1 MQQNAVAMPLKIV
14 YFVAV
19 NFGYMN
25 CKPLLYLFICGALG
39 LFACKEETKK
49 TDLSKEET
57 ATVED
62 FLAAFPEVETPFR
75 YADTV
80 LTQKQDD
87 SLRINYKIFTQ
98 FVPDTLF
105 TGTFGKGVK
114 PKFYPYAK
122 MYNNNKLQYLL
133 ANAMDAKKKA
143 SYLLVF
149 DKKNKFI
156 AGTPLLVLD
165 ALANTEQQVSFDRN
179 ARSIF
184 KGITRKNADESV
196 SQGQTAYAFD
206 EATASFALVM
216 TQPLDNK
223 APDLIN
229 PIDTFSRKQ
238 KYTAD
243 YGTGK
248 NNLVSIRDG
257 RRDNK
262 ITFFIHIDKENG
274 ECTGELKGE
283 ATLKSATVAEYRV
296 GGDPCVLE
304 FKFTN
309 NSVTLTEVEGCGAK
323 RDLRCSFNGV
333 YSRKKTPAPKKGA
346 GKK

>member
-1 MQQNAVAMPLKIV
+1 
-14 YFVAV
+14 
-19 NFGYMN
+19 MN
-25 CKPLLYLFICGALG
+25 CKPLVFFLLVYTCCLFTS
-39 LFACKEETKK
+39 CKEETK
-49 TDLSKEET
+49 TVDLSKAET
-57 ATVED
+57 ATIED
-62 FLAAFPEVETPFR
+62 FLAAFPETATPFR
-75 YADTV
+75 YADSV
-80 LTQKQDD
+80 LTQKQYD
-87 SLRINYKIFTQ
+87 SLRITNKIVAQ
-98 FVPDTLF
+98 FIPDSIF
-105 TGTFGKGVK
+105 AGTFGKNAK

-122 MYNNNKLQYLL
+122 MYNADKAQYLI

-143 SYLLVF
+143 SYLLIF
-149 DKKNKFI
+149 DKKNKFL
-156 AGTPLLVLD
+156 AGMPLLVLD
-165 ALANTEQQVSFDRN
+165 ALSNTEQQVSFDRN
-179 ARSIF
+179 AKSIF

-229 PIDTFSRKQ
+229 PIDTLSRKQ
-238 KYTAD
+238 KHTAD

-257 RRDNK
+257 RRENK
-262 ITFFIHIDKENG
+262 LTFFIHIDKDNG

-283 ATLKSATVAEYRV
+283 ATLKSANLAEYRV

-304 FKFTN
+304 FKFSG

-333 YSRKKTPAPKKGA
+333 YARKKAPAAKKSS
-346 GKK
+346 KK

>member
-1 MQQNAVAMPLKIV
+1 MS
-14 YFVAV
+14 Y
-19 NFGYMN
+19 
-25 CKPLLYLFICGALG
+25 KPLLYLLLGCALG
-39 LFACKEETKK
+39 LFACKEEKKK
-49 TDLSKEET
+49 TDLSKEEA
-57 ATVED
+57 ATIED

-80 LTQKQDD
+80 LTQKQYD
-87 SLRINYKIFTQ
+87 SLRINNKIVGQ
-98 FVPDTLF
+98 FIPDSVLTA
-105 TGTFGKGVK
+105 TFGKGAK
-114 PKFYPYAK
+114 TKFYPYAK
-122 MYNNNKLQYLL
+122 MYNGNKLSYLI
-133 ANAMDAKKKA
+133 ANVTDAKKKA
-143 SYLLVF
+143 SFLLVF
-149 DKKNKFI
+149 DKKNQFLS
-156 AGTPLLVLD
+156 GMPLLVLD
-165 ALANTEQQVSFDRN
+165 AMANTEQQVSFDRN

-184 KGITRKNADESV
+184 KGVTRKNPDESV

-229 PIDTFSRKQ
+229 PIDTLSRKQ
-238 KYTAD
+238 KFTAD

-262 ITFFIHIDKENG
+262 ITFFIHIDKDNG
-274 ECTGELKGE
+274 GCTGELKGE
-283 ATLKSATVAEYRV
+283 ATLKSPTLAEYRV
-296 GGDPCVLE
+296 GGDPCVLQ
-304 FKFTN
+304 FKFN
-309 NSVTLTEVEGCGAK
+309 NSSVTLTEIEGCGAR

-333 YSRKKTPAPKKGA
+333 YPRKKMPAAKKDT

>member
-1 MQQNAVAMPLKIV
+1 
-14 YFVAV
+14 
-19 NFGYMN
+19 MN
-25 CKPLLYLFICGALG
+25 CKPLVIFLLVYACSLFTS
-39 LFACKEETKK
+39 CKEETKK

-57 ATVED
+57 ATIED
-62 FLAAFPEVETPFR
+62 FLAAFPETATPFR

-80 LTQKQDD
+80 LTQKQYD

-98 FVPDTLF
+98 FVSDTIIS
-105 TGTFGKGVK
+105 GTFGKGVK
-114 PKFYPYAK
+114 PKIYPYAK
-122 MYNNNKLQYLL
+122 MYNEDKLQYLI
-133 ANAMDAKKKA
+133 ANAFDTKKKV

-149 DKKNKFI
+149 DKKNKFL

-165 ALANTEQQVSFDRN
+165 ALPATEQQVSFDRN
-179 ARSIF
+179 AKSIF

-229 PIDTFSRKQ
+229 PIDTLSRKQ
-238 KYTAD
+238 KHTAD

-262 ITFFIHIDKENG
+262 ITFFIHIDKDNG

-283 ATLKSATVAEYRV
+283 ATFKSATVAEYRV

-304 FKFTN
+304 FKFSN
-309 NSVTLTEVEGCGAK
+309 NSVTLTEVEGCGSK

-333 YSRKKTPAPKKGA
+333 YARKKSPPVKKPAAKK
-346 GKK
+346 

>member
-1 MQQNAVAMPLKIV
+1 
-14 YFVAV
+14 
-19 NFGYMN
+19 MN
-25 CKPLLYLFICGALG
+25 CKPLVYLLIVCTS
-39 LFACKEETKK
+39 LFAACKEETKI

-62 FLAAFPEVETPFR
+62 FLGAFPETETPFR

-80 LTQKQDD
+80 LTQKQYD
-87 SLRINYKIFTQ
+87 SLRINNKIVAQ
-98 FVPDTLF
+98 FIPDSIIVA
-105 TGTFGKGVK
+105 TFGKGAK
-114 PKFYPYAK
+114 TKFYPYAK
-122 MYNNNKLQYLL
+122 MYNANKLQYLI
-133 ANAMDAKKKA
+133 ANVIDAKKKV
-143 SYLLVF
+143 SFLLVF
-149 DKKNKFI
+149 DKKNKFM
-156 AGTPLLVLD
+156 AGTPLLILD
-165 ALANTEQQVSFDRN
+165 ALSNTEQQVSFDRN

-262 ITFFIHIDKENG
+262 ITFFIHIDKDNG
-274 ECTGELKGE
+274 DCTGELKGE
-283 ATLKSATVAEYRV
+283 ATLKSPTLAEYRV

-309 NSVTLTEVEGCGAK
+309 NSVTLTEVEGCGAR

>member
-1 MQQNAVAMPLKIV
+1 
-14 YFVAV
+14 
-19 NFGYMN
+19 MN
-25 CKPLLYLFICGALG
+25 CKPLVYLLIVCAS
-39 LFACKEETKK
+39 LFNACKEETKK
-49 TDLSKEET
+49 TDLTKEET

-80 LTQKQDD
+80 LTQKQYD
-87 SLRINYKIFTQ
+87 SLRINNKIVAQ
-98 FVPDTLF
+98 FIPDSVF
-105 TGTFGKGVK
+105 TGTFGKGAK
-114 PKFYPYAK
+114 TKFYPYAK
-122 MYNNNKLQYLL
+122 MYNSNKLQYLIG
-133 ANAMDAKKKA
+133 NAIDAKKKA
-143 SYLLVF
+143 SFLLVF
-149 DKKNKFI
+149 DKKNQFM
-156 AGTPLLVLD
+156 AATPLLVLD

-206 EATASFALVM
+206 EATATFALVM

-262 ITFFIHIDKENG
+262 ITFFIHIDKDNG
-274 ECTGELKGE
+274 DCTGELKGE
-283 ATLKSATVAEYRV
+283 ATFKSPTVAEYRV

-309 NSVTLTEVEGCGAK
+309 SSVTLTEVEGCGAK
-323 RDLRCSFNGV
+323 RDLRCSFNGS
-333 YSRKKTPAPKKGA
+333 YARKKTPASKKTGA
-346 GKK
+346 KK